1 MSDQFSYRP
10 KFVDIRV
17 RKPPSTTVQPDVQM
31 CEHDGCTAEATHR
44 APKSRDNPSEV
55 WHFCAKHV
63 ALYNKNWNFFEGM
76 TEADAIA
83 HREAASHGG
92 RPTWSF
98 KASANAP
105 DAHTFRKAA
114 EAGEATSMYSTLG
127 GRRGATE
134 RASAALDP
142 QNFTPAPVLK
152 ALDTMG
158 LDPKADASTVRAKY
172 ASLVRQFHPD
182 SNGGDRSAE
191 SRLNAVVKA
200 YKVLKTARRA

>member
-1 MSDQFSYRP
+1 LSFLLVTCASKSHIASIMSDQFSYRP

-17 RKPPSTTVQPDVQM
+17 RKPPTTTVQPDVQM
-31 CEHDGCTAEATHR
+31 CEHDGCSAEATNR
-44 APKSRDNPSEV
+44 APK
-55 WHFCAKHV
+55 
-63 ALYNKNWNFFEGM
+63 KNWNFFEGM

-83 HREAASHGG
+83 HREAAAHGG

-114 EAGEATSMYSTLG
+114 EAGATSMYSTVG

-152 ALDTMG
+152 ALETMG
-158 LDPKADASTVRAKY
+158 LDAKATASTVRAKY